1 MNTSKDYDFIILGA
15 GSAGCVLANRLSED
29 GNCSVLVLEAGPM
42 DFNILKPIDSLMI
55 HMPAGVFHA
64 YKNPLIN
71 WNYQTEKEVQC
82 HNREI
87 HLPRGKVIGGSSSIN
102 SMVYMRGHPF
112 DYNSWAENYGL
123 KEWSFEKCLPYFKRS
138 ESSDRGENEWR
149 GGNGPLGVSKGKLE
163 NPLFDA
169 LLEAG
174 EQSGQGTSD
183 DLNGYKPE
191 GISRLDSTSKN
202 NMRCSAATAY
212 LRPALKRGNVTLFT
226 SAFVTKI
233 IIENDTAVGVEFE
246 HQNSTKTFYSN
257 KSVILSCGAIKSPQ
271 ILMLSGIGEADYL
284 RSMDVEPIINL
295 KGVGGN
301 LQDHLNIAIGYE
313 CKKNVTLHKLSQPHR
328 MLGVGLRWLMT
339 RGGIVSS
346 NIFEVGGQV
355 LSNDKVKHPN
365 LQYHFK
371 PVYAEYE
378 GRKIKLSQ
386 GYVLDCDQLR
396 PKSKGEVKLKSSNP
410 SDRPKV
416 YFNYLSHPHDLKEL
430 KEAFI
435 KMTDIMSQP
444 VFDEFR
450 GSRINPIPNIK
461 DNNEIENWIRENVST
476 DYHPC
481 GTCKMGEGPEAV
493 VNQYF
498 EVHGINNL
506 RVVDASVMPDIIS
519 GNLNAPTQMMA
530 ERASDFI
537 LGKNQLNPQR
547 VSFHFDN

>member
-29 GNCSVLVLEAGPM
+29 DNCSVLVLEAGPM

-123 KEWSFEKCLPYFKRS
+123 KEWSFEKCLPYFKRC
-138 ESSDRGENEWR
+138 ESSDRGESEWR

-212 LRPALKRGNVTLFT
+212 LRPALMRGNVTLFT

-295 KGVGGN
+295 KGVGWN

-313 CKKNVTLHKLSQPHR
+313 CKK
-328 MLGVGLRWLMT
+328 
-339 RGGIVSS
+339 
-346 NIFEVGGQV
+346 
-355 LSNDKVKHPN
+355 
-365 LQYHFK
+365 
-371 PVYAEYE
+371 
-378 GRKIKLSQ
+378 RKQCII
-386 GYVLDCDQLR
+386 G
-396 PKSKGEVKLKSSNP
+396 SKW
-410 SDRPKV
+410 
-416 YFNYLSHPHDLKEL
+416 H
-430 KEAFI
+430 
-435 KMTDIMSQP
+435 
-444 VFDEFR
+444 
-450 GSRINPIPNIK
+450 
-461 DNNEIENWIRENVST
+461 
-476 DYHPC
+476 
-481 GTCKMGEGPEAV
+481 
-493 VNQYF
+493 
-498 EVHGINNL
+498 
-506 RVVDASVMPDIIS
+506 
-519 GNLNAPTQMMA
+519 
-530 ERASDFI
+530 
-537 LGKNQLNPQR
+537 
-547 VSFHFDN
+547 